1 MEGYAL
7 YQHCEMAK
15 RGLSLKRLQDTDH
28 CPVIDDYLRLR
39 QVIPEDGDVSVQ
51 ELVKREVE
59 YSLDK
64 LRGAVVAEVTDGI
77 TTCWFLEDAET
88 VTRLPFFFRE
98 KDRAVAPRTGGQSV
112 TLPGKAG
119 SWTAEDTRIVHGRII
134 YLMAQSREDKTV
146 RCVVDADGNAPG
158 YDAAGGFTG
167 EIMEKLKNW
176 MGNMKRFQGDIG
188 VFARKS
194 EETFGPAEDPPEDLI
209 RGREL
214 CGTQISVR
222 AYLKQE
228 QRKLR
233 WKEQQKGTPQ

>member
-7 YQHCEMAK
+7 YEHRVMAR
-15 RGLSLKRLQDTDH
+15 RGLSLKLLQDTGR

-39 QVIPEDGDVSVQ
+39 QVIPEDGDISLQ
-51 ELVKREVE
+51 DLVKREVE

-77 TTCWFLEDAET
+77 TTCWFLESAET

-98 KDRAVAPRTGGQSV
+98 KDRAVAPSSGGESV
-112 TLPGKAG
+112 ILPEKEG
-119 SWTAEDTRIVHGRII
+119 SWTAEDTRIVHGRIF
-134 YLMAQSREDKTV
+134 YLMAQTREDTTV
-146 RCVVDADGNAPG
+146 RCVVDADGKLPG
-158 YDAAGGFTG
+158 YDVPGGFTG
-167 EIMEKLKNW
+167 KIIEALKKWTEN
-176 MGNMKRFQGDIG
+176 KKSFQRDIG
-188 VFARKS
+188 VFARKN
-194 EETFGPAEDPPEDLI
+194 EETFGQMEEPPEDLI

-233 WKEQQKGTPQ
+233 WKEQQKGAP